1 LALTPPSEAGPATVA
16 SAAACIGRFIPHDLA
31 HVTTVESLVIGAFET
46 LGAGAA
52 VNDLDG
58 DGYLDI
64 VLGGHDGQDTL
75 LWNEGNL
82 RFRWEAFAAGQ
93 TRAVNIVDVDG
104 DNWLDIVLT
113 RHDGAVDYWRN
124 VGADA
129 AIPGTEFVQTPLAG
143 VVSPAFAMSWGDPD
157 GDGDLDLV
165 TASYDSDPTASTGP
179 GEVVYYDNQ
188 GMTFVPVVLSSSA
201 ATLALAFF
209 DANRDGLPDILAAN
223 DGLAPDR
230 AWLREGDGWA
240 EAQPFIQTTLSP
252 RGFAW
257 GDLDN
262 DGLFELLTTGASA
275 DPQTLTAW
283 ASFATANSEPTAN
296 EQATGNVLQTDAAI
310 NRYVN
315 QAALWGI
322 DATGWSWSG
331 QFGDF
336 ENDGYL
342 DLYIVNGM
350 MGADLFADLPGQEL
364 VEENQVF
371 HNNNGH
377 GFIPVPEWDLAST
390 RSGRGMVVAD
400 MDNDGDLDIVVN
412 NLRSPAQLFEN
423 RLCREDF
430 LEVDLRWTQSSNT
443 RGLGAR
449 LTLYADTGVYLRDV
463 HSASGYLS
471 GNPSRVHFGF
481 PVGATLQ
488 FLEVRWPDGTVTL
501 ISDLAPNTFIEIEYG
516 TAPP

>member
-1 LALTPPSEAGPATVA
+1 
-16 SAAACIGRFIPHDLA
+16 
-31 HVTTVESLVIGAFET
+31 
-46 LGAGAA
+46 
-52 VNDLDG
+52 
-58 DGYLDI
+58 
-64 VLGGHDGQDTL
+64 
-75 LWNEGNL
+75 
-82 RFRWEAFAAGQ
+82 
-93 TRAVNIVDVDG
+93 
-104 DNWLDIVLT
+104 
-113 RHDGAVDYWRN
+113 
-124 VGADA
+124 
-129 AIPGTEFVQTPLAG
+129 
-143 VVSPAFAMSWGDPD
+143 
-157 GDGDLDLV
+157 
-165 TASYDSDPTASTGP
+165 
-179 GEVVYYDNQ
+179 
-188 GMTFVPVVLSSSA
+188 VLSSSA

-209 DANRDGLPDILAAN
+209 DANRDGSPDILAAN
-223 DGLAPDR
+223 DGLTPDQV
-230 AWLREGDGWA
+230 WLREGDGWA
-240 EAQPFIQTTLSP
+240 EVQIFAQTTLSP

-283 ASFATANSEPTAN
+283 ASFATANSEPIAN

-310 NRYVN
+310 NRYLN

-350 MGADLFADLPGQEL
+350 TGADLFADLPGQEL
-364 VEENQVF
+364 VEENEVF
-371 HNNNGH
+371 HNNNGR

-481 PVGATLQ
+481 PVGAALQ

-516 TAPP
+516 ETPT